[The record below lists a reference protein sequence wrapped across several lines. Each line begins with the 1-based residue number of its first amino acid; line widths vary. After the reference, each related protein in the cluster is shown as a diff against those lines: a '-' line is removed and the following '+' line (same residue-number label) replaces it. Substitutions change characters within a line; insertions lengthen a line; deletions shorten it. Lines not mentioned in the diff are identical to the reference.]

1 MKLDLAHYTW
11 NSFLKG
17 RMIQSC
23 FSQVK
28 SVLKI
33 KQQHFVETVKPLR
46 GCFGVQAIPALM
58 ESELDD
64 EVSKRLFRS
73 FLDAKNW
80 NSV

>member
-1 MKLDLAHYTW
+1 
-11 NSFLKG
+11 
-17 RMIQSC
+17 MIQSC